1 MSADLTSLRSI
12 WLTNHHDQSG
22 PANGALHDSE
32 RSIPKANHSGV
43 RTRRR
48 QDIAT
53 GTTLTLSEAIH
64 NTSAVDADA
73 LGFLAKMLVQ
83 TTLPHRAQPGKQY
96 TRTDGDVTLSITDL
110 GGAGLPYGAYPRLI
124 LVWMTTEALRTRERR
139 LELGRSL
146 SSFMG
151 HLGLQC
157 TGGHWGTIPRFRG
170 QMERLFGA
178 AISTRWKRD
187 TGEQTNAG
195 GSNLVVAEE
204 FDLWWTPQKLP
215 RVPLEKSS
223 VTLSQRFYDQLV
235 EAPVPLDLRAIR
247 VLKRSPLALD
257 LYAWATRRVSYLK
270 RSTAIPWSAFQ
281 VSFGAG
287 YAETPQGKSRFRG
300 NAMEALRRVKAV
312 YPQLRF
318 ELRTDAVVLYP
329 SSTHIPRVA
338 PGVVGTSFPPQ
349 GRRS

>member
-1 MSADLTSLRSI
+1 VSSDLTSIQSILRQVEREDRPLLEIHSR
-12 WLTNHHDQSG
+12 WNQDNFKPEGSSLT
-22 PANGALHDSE
+22 AA
-32 RSIPKANHSGV
+32 AA
-43 RTRRR
+43 TRRDR
-48 QDIAT
+48 NVQAI
-53 GTTLTLSEAIH
+53 LSVAEAVR
-64 NTSAVDADA
+64 NECAVDADA

-124 LVWMTTEALRTRERR
+124 LIWMTTEALRTKERK

-151 HLGLQC
+151 RLGLQC

-187 TGEQTNAG
+187 QGEQCNIR
-195 GSNLVVAEE
+195 GSNLVLAEE
-204 FDLWWTPQKLP
+204 FDLWWAPQKLP
-215 RVPLEKSS
+215 RGPVGRSS
-223 VTLSQRFYDQLV
+223 VTLSQRFFEQLV
-235 EAPVPLDLRAIR
+235 ESPVPIDLRAIKI
-247 VLKRSPLALD
+247 LKRSPLSLD

-270 RSTAIPWSAFQ
+270 RPLQISWSSFQ
-281 VSFGAG
+281 LSFGSD

-300 NAMEALRRVKAV
+300 NAIEALRRVKDV
-312 YPQLRF
+312 YPALKIETR
-318 ELRTDAVVLYP
+318 LNGVVLYP
-329 SSTHIPRVA
+329 SSTHVPK
-338 PGVVGTSFPPQ
+338 TSI
-349 GRRS
+349 G